1 MASASIARAD
11 AVALFRTALRIA
23 GMLLALIVA
32 LMLHGAWRLFRLR
45 SPWPRLF
52 LGAVGWIV
60 GARRRTIGTPR
71 RRNVVFLANH
81 QSWVDILVLAGATG
95 TAFVAKD
102 DLARVPLIG
111 WLCMLNGT
119 VFVARGD
126 RMGIADQIAS
136 VRAALADDWPI
147 ALFPEG
153 TTNDG
158 TALLPFKPA
167 LLAVLDPPP
176 PGILVQPVLI
186 DYGGAT
192 PAIVWGEES
201 GQANALRLL
210 GRRGRFEAT
219 LTFLDPFDP
228 AATPGRKAIAAEA
241 RARMEAAWSAG
252 RTRV

>member
-1 MASASIARAD
+1 MASASIARANALG
-11 AVALFRTALRIA
+11 AVRIGLRLA
-23 GMLLALIVA
+23 GLLLALIVA
-32 LMLHGAWRLFRLR
+32 LVLHGAWRLFRLS

-60 GARRRTIGTPR
+60 GARRRTVGTPR
-71 RRNVVFLANH
+71 RRDVVFLANH

-111 WLCMLNGT
+111 WLCRLNGT

-136 VRAALADDWPI
+136 IREALAQGWGI
-147 ALFPEG
+147 AIFPEG

-176 PGILVQPVLI
+176 PGLLLQPVLI
-186 DYGGAT
+186 DYGAAT
-192 PAIVWGEES
+192 PDVVWGDET
-201 GQANALRLL
+201 GQVNALRLL
-210 GRRGRFEAT
+210 GRAGSFPAT

-228 AATPGRKAIAAEA
+228 AETPGRKAISAEA
-241 RARMEAAWSAG
+241 RARMDAAWSTG